1 MNRKKLLGVSAL
13 LSILA
18 STQVMA
24 ANITEQQ
31 TTVTTQIEPEF
42 TVSIP
47 TDKEIPFG
55 ALSTELGKLTL
66 TRGLLELDH
75 VVRVTAAWDGNLD
88 SGENKL
94 PYALCADGEEFSYV
108 DFEAENEFISLTVD
122 ITQDAWR
129 QAYAGSYSDTIT
141 FQINYMERQE
151 DD

>member
-1 MNRKKLLGVSAL
+1 M
-13 LSILA
+13 
-18 STQVMA
+18 
-24 ANITEQQ
+24 
-31 TTVTTQIEPEF
+31 
-42 TVSIP
+42 
-47 TDKEIPFG
+47 
-55 ALSTELGKLTL
+55 
-66 TRGLLELDH
+66 
-75 VVRVTAAWDGNLD
+75 TAAWDGNLD

-129 QAYAGSYSDTIT
+129 QAYAGSYSDTIN